1 MLGFVI
7 GDRGLGTAGETHP
20 AWMMAHAIAGP
31 YLVVGASA
39 IGHLHLYHQTPRDD
53 AFVIRCVDPWLA
65 VVVSDGVGSRPF
77 SRYGATYVAEVLSAY
92 LLQPF
97 TSLASLARGGP
108 EQKKQGR
115 EQGESPSVPPDHI
128 EEPVVDF
135 QPRRKNQSKYSPS
148 KLIET
153 LFPRSKAEEPDLD
166 QISQEINKGLVQISS
181 IGWNL
186 NKTASLTATSVEQH
200 EKISAFLGGYPT

>member
-1 MLGFVI
+1 
-7 GDRGLGTAGETHP
+7 
-20 AWMMAHAIAGP
+20 MAHAIAGP

-77 SRYGATYVAEVLSAY
+77 SRYGATCVAEVLSAY

-97 TSLASLARGGP
+97 TSLARGGP
-108 EQKKQGR
+108 EQKK
-115 EQGESPSVPPDHI
+115 QGESPSVPPDHI

-135 QPRRKNQSKYSPS
+135 QPRRKK
-148 KLIET
+148 
-153 LFPRSKAEEPDLD
+153 
-166 QISQEINKGLVQISS
+166 
-181 IGWNL
+181 
-186 NKTASLTATSVEQH
+186 SV
-200 EKISAFLGGYPT
+200 KISA